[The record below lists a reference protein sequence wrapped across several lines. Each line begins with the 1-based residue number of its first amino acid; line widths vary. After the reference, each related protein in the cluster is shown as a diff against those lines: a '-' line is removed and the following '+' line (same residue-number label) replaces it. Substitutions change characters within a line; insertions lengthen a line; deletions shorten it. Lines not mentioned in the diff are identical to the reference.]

1 MKSLIFTFFFLLG
14 FCVHSQI
21 NVDSIG
27 IYMFKMH
34 NDMREKNGS
43 AKRYMSKYCKQ
54 ASKAHLDYLIKYGF
68 SEGHY
73 ETKINVGGKVLN
85 RPEDRYNF
93 YNKDSVKLVEM
104 GYVSYYK
111 PYDYNGEIC
120 NYQYMNIDSNDK
132 NINKVIAKILL
143 ESYVRSKNHNYLLI
157 NNIFDENIVRGFFS
171 VGYKIESGKY
181 VFYSVGVFDRSFF
194 EKSKLENTY
203 KKGYKVLY

>member
-1 MKSLIFTFFFLLG
+1 MKNLFLSFFFLLG

-27 IYMFKMH
+27 IYMFEMH

-85 RPEDRYNF
+85 RPKDRYNF

-111 PYDYNGEIC
+111 PYNYKSEIC

-143 ESYVRSKNHNYLLI
+143 ESYVISKNHNYQLI
-157 NNIFDENIVRGFFS
+157 NNTFDENIVRGFFS
-171 VGYKIESGKY
+171 VGYKIENSMY
-181 VFYSVGVFDRSFF
+181 VFYSVGVFDTSLSFK
-194 EKSKLENTY
+194 EKLESTY
-203 KKGYKVLY
+203 KKGYEVIY